1 MLDQHIQYIIYQL
14 LKALKFIHSAALLH
28 RDIKPSNI
36 LVDSSCLIKLCDF
49 GLCRSISSDELP
61 ENIEF
66 TDYIATRW
74 YRSPEILMGSRKY
87 NEGIDLWSVGCII
100 GEMFRCRPL
109 IPGASTMAQVE
120 MIFELTGNPTA
131 GDVNSWQSPFA
142 PAILQNV
149 QAKCRVSLD
158 ELCHNL
164 PRDAK
169 SLMKSLFKLDP
180 RKRGTAATALE
191 HCYLADFHDP
201 DKEIVYPHGP
211 IKIGINDSTK
221 LTAND
226 YRQKL
231 YGSIAEKEWGSGAS
245 TDSAAG
251 VASAHSRADSLDEVP
266 PTVSYDSME
275 NNDD

>member
-1 MLDQHIQYIIYQL
+1 M
-14 LKALKFIHSAALLH
+14 KFIHSAALLH

-49 GLCRSISSDELP
+49 GLCRSISSGELP
-61 ENIEF
+61 ENIEL
-66 TDYIATRW
+66 TDYVATRW

-149 QAKCRVSLD
+149 QAILEASGSSLEKVIKASVFVKDMNLFGRINVVYGEYFKPAFAPARELVQVS
-158 ELCHNL
+158 ELPKFVNI
-164 PRDAK
+164 
-169 SLMKSLFKLDP
+169 
-180 RKRGTAATALE
+180 
-191 HCYLADFHDP
+191 
-201 DKEIVYPHGP
+201 EISV
-211 IKIGINDSTK
+211 
-221 LTAND
+221 
-226 YRQKL
+226 
-231 YGSIAEKEWGSGAS
+231 IA
-245 TDSAAG
+245 
-251 VASAHSRADSLDEVP
+251 HI
-266 PTVSYDSME
+266 
-275 NNDD
+275 

>member
-1 MLDQHIQYIIYQL
+1 M

-87 NEGIDLWSVGCII
+87 NEGVDLWSVGCII
-100 GEMFRCRPL
+100 GELFRSRPL
-109 IPGASTMAQVE
+109 IPGASTMAQLE
-120 MIFELTGNPTA
+120 MIFELTGNPTV
-131 GDVNSWQSPFA
+131 GDINSWQSPFA
-142 PAILQNV
+142 PAILRNV

-158 ELCHNL
+158 ELCHSL

-169 SLMKSLFKLDP
+169 SLMKSLFKLNP
-180 RKRGTAATALE
+180 SKRGTAATALE
-191 HCYLADFHDP
+191 HIYLAHFRDP

-231 YGSIAEKEWGSGAS
+231 YGSIAEKEGGSGAS
-245 TDSAAG
+245 TARTASA
-251 VASAHSRADSLDEVP
+251 ASAHSRTGSMDEVP
-266 PTVSYDSME
+266 QTVSYDSME
-275 NNDD
+275 YNNN